1 MDKGEKMK
9 PTTTMPL
16 SLAAVFLLISGAQAA
31 ETHETPV
38 APAEYLEMENPID
51 PDDVDDKFL
60 KKVGRLYKSKCKKC
74 HGTEGDGKG
83 SASEDIVI
91 KPKAFNA
98 PGFLESREDGQLF
111 WITKEGSKGTE
122 MKAFGPGTDVNLSEE
137 EIWKLIA
144 FIRVKF
150 TQ

>member
-1 MDKGEKMK
+1 MK
-9 PTTTMPL
+9 STITLFLGLGAMFLVT
-16 SLAAVFLLISGAQAA
+16 STALAAEA
-31 ETHETPV
+31 HKTPV
-38 APAEYLEMENPID
+38 APAEFLKMKNPVD
-51 PDDVDDKFL
+51 ADDVDKKFL

-83 SASEDIVI
+83 SAADDMVL
-91 KPKAFNA
+91 KPTAFNA
-98 PGFLESREDGQLF
+98 PGYLKSRKDGQLF
-111 WITKEGSKGTE
+111 WITRDGSKGTE

-144 FIRVKF
+144 FMREKF